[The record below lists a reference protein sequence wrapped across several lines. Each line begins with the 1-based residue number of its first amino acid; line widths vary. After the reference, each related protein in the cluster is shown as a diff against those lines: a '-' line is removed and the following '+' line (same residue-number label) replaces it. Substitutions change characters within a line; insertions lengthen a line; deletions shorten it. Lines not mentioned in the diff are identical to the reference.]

1 MKKNILAIVILAA
14 TLVNIT
20 LSVFLLFTIVPKAQR
35 TDALIQK
42 IVSLINLEL
51 ENPDA
56 SDYAE
61 VPFKDR
67 VPYALSTPLT
77 VNLKKPEGETGTK
90 RHYAQ
95 VSVTLVLNSKAKD
108 YKNIYEKLSDHEEMI
123 KSVVIDEI
131 SKYTPEEL
139 AVSKDAIIKNVVA
152 SLRTYFESVDFL
164 VNVSLNMT
172 YE

>member
-20 LSVFLLFTIVPKAQR
+20 LSVVLLFTIVPKAQR
-35 TDALIQK
+35 TDELIKK
-42 IVSLINLEL
+42 IVSIIDLEL

-56 SDYAE
+56 SQYAE
-61 VPFKDR
+61 VPFADR
-67 VPYALSTPLT
+67 VPYALSERLT
-77 VNLKKPEGETGTK
+77 VNLQKPEGDTK

-108 YKNIYEKLSDHEEMI
+108 YKKIYEKLAEHDEMI
-123 KSVVIDEI
+123 KSIVTDEI
-131 SKYTPEEL
+131 SKYTPDEL
-139 AVSKDAIIKNVVA
+139 STSKETIVKNVLA

-164 VNVSLNMT
+164 VDVSLNMT

>member
-20 LSVFLLFTIVPKAQR
+20 LSVILLFTIVPKAQR

-42 IVSLINLEL
+42 IVSIIDLEL

-56 SDYAE
+56 SDYPE
-61 VPFKDR
+61 DPIKDTL
-67 VPYALSTPLT
+67 PYALSAPLT
-77 VNLKKPEGETGTK
+77 VNITKPERETSSK
-90 RHYAQ
+90 RHKAQ

-108 YKNIYEKLSDHEEMI
+108 YKSISEKLPEHEEMI
-123 KSVVIDEI
+123 KSIVMDEV
-131 SKYTPEEL
+131 SKYTPDEL
-139 AVSKDAIIKNVVA
+139 AVSKDTITKNVVA

-164 VNVSLNMT
+164 VNVSLNMS